1 MYYNSQCVGKNKLPV
16 QASKGFTKTMSF
28 IIRQYIVQH
37 ALEFF
42 ASINNTADTK
52 KTIHLVFQK
61 ELLIYYSNL
70 SERGYT
76 VFGKKKK
83 KNKF

>member
-1 MYYNSQCVGKNKLPV
+1 MLW
-16 QASKGFTKTMSF
+16 SF
-28 IIRQYIVQH
+28 LQ
-37 ALEFF
+37 
-42 ASINNTADTK
+42 SINNTADTK

-70 SERGYT
+70 SERRYT

-83 KNKF
+83 KKSNFEIAMLG

>member
-1 MYYNSQCVGKNKLPV
+1 MLW
-16 QASKGFTKTMSF
+16 SF
-28 IIRQYIVQH
+28 LQ
-37 ALEFF
+37 
-42 ASINNTADTK
+42 SINNTADTK

-70 SERGYT
+70 SERRYT

-83 KNKF
+83 KNQILKLPCLDSDLINEVSEVAWLVG